1 MKDLDNRSRNRL
13 LIVLFVGV
21 LMGALDIAITA
32 PALSLIQGEFGVNE
46 RAVSWVFTIYALGNL
61 VGTPFMAKLSD
72 VFGRRSI
79 YVLDVLLF
87 AGGSLI
93 VALSPAFG
101 VLLVGRAIQGFGA
114 GGIFPVA
121 SAVIGDTFPP
131 EKRGG
136 ALGLI
141 GAVFG
146 LAFLI
151 GPIIGGVV
159 LLVATWHWLFL
170 INIPI
175 AAGLVIGALRLLPNT
190 RPEHRRP
197 FDWPGM
203 AVILVLLTA
212 LSFGISQIDVNNVLG
227 SLGTVQVWGPLL
239 LAIVLMPVFWWL
251 ETRAEDPVLS
261 PDLFRSRQMGLANV
275 FAGGAGFAE
284 SGVSFVPVLL
294 VAALG
299 VTAYMSSIML
309 LPVVLIMAVGSPLAG
324 QLLDRRGSR
333 FVITIGTA
341 SLALGLIAVGI
352 VPITTVT
359 FYVAAVP
366 VGIGLAFMLGAP
378 LRYIMLSE
386 ASASQ
391 RAAAQGS
398 LALFT
403 RVGYLVGAALVGAIA
418 ASDNGSV
425 QGWQQA
431 FLVLGIVSLALF
443 AATFALKRRPEELA
457 AAQRNHPQA
466 AGSQPAR

>member
-1 MKDLDNRSRNRL
+1 MTDLDNRSRNRL
-13 LIVLFVGV
+13 LLVLFVGV

-32 PALSLIQGEFGVNE
+32 PALSVIQAEFGVDA
-46 RAVSWVFTIYALGNL
+46 RVVAWVFTIYALGNL

-79 YVLDVLLF
+79 YVLDVVLF
-87 AGGSLI
+87 ATGSLI
-93 VALSPAFG
+93 VALSPSFA

-146 LAFLI
+146 VAFLI
-151 GPIIGGVV
+151 GPILGGVI
-159 LLVATWHWLFL
+159 LLIGTWHWLFL

-175 AAGLVIGALRLLPNT
+175 AAVLVVGALRLLPNT
-190 RPEHRRP
+190 RPQVRRP
-197 FDWPGM
+197 FDWAGM
-203 AVILVLLTA
+203 AVILVLLTS
-212 LSFGISQIDVNNVLG
+212 LSLGISQIDAENLQASLG
-227 SLGTVQVWGPLL
+227 SVQIWGALL
-239 LAIVLMPVFWWL
+239 LAFLLMPVFWWI
-251 ETRAEDPVLS
+251 EKRAADPVLS
-261 PDLFRSRQMGLANV
+261 PDLFRSRQMGLANI
-275 FAGGAGFAE
+275 FAGGSGFAE
-284 SGVSFVPVLL
+284 AGISFVPVLL

-309 LPVVLIMAVGSPLAG
+309 LPVVLVMAVGSPLAG

-341 SLALGLIAVGI
+341 SLAIGLIAVGL
-352 VPITTVT
+352 VPISTIS
-359 FYVAAVP
+359 FYVTAVP
-366 VGIGLAFMLGAP
+366 VGIGLAFLMGAP

-386 ASASQ
+386 AQLSQ

-403 RVGYLVGAALVGAIA
+403 RIGYLVGAALVGAVA

-431 FLVLGIVSLALF
+431 YMILGLVSLALLV
-443 AATFALKRRPEELA
+443 ATFALKKRPEELA
-457 AAQRNHPQA
+457 AAERNKPPIPTT
-466 AGSQPAR
+466 G

>member
-1 MKDLDNRSRNRL
+1 MTDLDNRSRNRL
-13 LIVLFVGV
+13 LLVLFVGV

-32 PALSLIQGEFGVNE
+32 PALSLIQSDFGVDA
-46 RAVSWVFTIYALGNL
+46 RSITWVFTIYTLANL
-61 VGTPFMAKLSD
+61 LGTPFMAKLSD

-79 YVLDVLLF
+79 YVIDVLLF
-87 AGGSLI
+87 AAGSLV
-93 VALSPAFG
+93 VALSPSFG
-101 VLLVGRAIQGFGA
+101 VLLLGRAIQGFGA

-121 SAVIGDTFPP
+121 GAVIGDTFPP

-146 LAFLI
+146 VAFLI
-151 GPIIGGVV
+151 GPILGGVI
-159 LLVATWHWLFL
+159 LLVANWHWLFL

-175 AAGLVIGALRLLPNT
+175 AAVLVVGALRLVPNT
-190 RPEHRRP
+190 RPKVRRP
-197 FDWPGM
+197 FDWAGM

-212 LSFGISQIDVNNVLG
+212 LSFGISQIDANSLQASLG
-227 SLGTVQVWGPLL
+227 SMQVWGSLL
-239 LAIVLMPVFWWL
+239 LAFILMPVFWYI
-251 ETRAEDPVLS
+251 EQRAADPVLS
-261 PDLFRSRQMGLANV
+261 LDLFRSRQMGLANL

-284 SGVSFVPVLL
+284 AGVSFVPVLL

-309 LPVVLIMAVGSPLAG
+309 LPVVLVMAIGSPLAG

-341 SLALGLIAVGI
+341 SLAIGLIAVGLL
-352 VPITTVT
+352 PITTVS
-359 FYVAAVP
+359 FYAAAVP
-366 VGIGLAFMLGAP
+366 VGIGLAFLLGAP

-386 ASASQ
+386 AQQSQ

-403 RVGYLVGAALVGAIA
+403 RIGYLVGAALVGAVA
-418 ASDNGSV
+418 ASGEGSV
-425 QGWQQA
+425 EGWQHA
-431 FLVLGIVSLALF
+431 FLILGIVSVGLF
-443 AATFALKRRPEELA
+443 FATFLLKRRPAELA
-457 AAQRNHPQA
+457 AAARNNPQP
-466 AGSQPAR
+466 STTQPAA

>member
-1 MKDLDNRSRNRL
+1 MTDLDNRSRNRL
-13 LIVLFVGV
+13 LLVLFVGV

-32 PALSLIQGEFGVNE
+32 PALSLIQSDFGVDA
-46 RAVSWVFTIYALGNL
+46 RTITWVFTIYTLANL
-61 VGTPFMAKLSD
+61 LGTPFMAKLSD

-79 YVLDVLLF
+79 YVMDVLLF
-87 AGGSLI
+87 AAGSLV
-93 VALSPAFG
+93 VALSPSFG

-121 SAVIGDTFPP
+121 GAVIGDTFPP

-146 LAFLI
+146 VAFLV

-159 LLVATWHWLFL
+159 LLIASWHWLFL

-175 AAGLVIGALRLLPNT
+175 AAGLVIGALRLVPNS
-190 RPEHRRP
+190 RPKVRRP
-197 FDWPGM
+197 FDWAGM
-203 AVILVLLTA
+203 AVILALLTA
-212 LSFGISQIDVNNVLG
+212 LSFGISQIDANSLQASLG
-227 SLGTVQVWGPLL
+227 SVRVWGSLL
-239 LAIVLMPVFWWL
+239 LAFILMPVFWFT
-251 ETRAEDPVLS
+251 EKRAADPVLS
-261 PDLFRSRQMGLANV
+261 LDLFRSRQMGLANL

-284 SGVSFVPVLL
+284 AGVSFVPVLM

-341 SLALGLIAVGI
+341 SLAIGLIAVGLLP
-352 VPITTVT
+352 VTTVT
-359 FYVAAVP
+359 FYAAAVP
-366 VGIGLAFMLGAP
+366 VGIGLAFLLGAP

-386 ASASQ
+386 AQQSQ

-403 RVGYLVGAALVGAIA
+403 RMGYLVSAALVGAVA
-418 ASDNGSV
+418 ASGGGSV
-425 QGWQQA
+425 AGWQHA
-431 FLVLGIVSLALF
+431 FLILGVVSVGLF
-443 AATFALKRRPEELA
+443 FATFALKRRPAELA
-457 AAQRNHPQA
+457 AAERNNPPVPTT
-466 AGSQPAR
+466 QPTT